1 MFARCLKALLEFV
14 SAIKLDLVFDLNELH
29 GRNCQLNS
37 SCHPNCTCT
46 GPWDSSNAKELL
58 QWFHSDYSERDS
70 KVYGFELGNELTRSH
85 HITMEENVE
94 DVQHLGKMVNAV
106 WPPTARQPR
115 RFLVAPSTDAC
126 DETAWQFIHGTAN
139 TLGAFSY
146 HSYPAQDCRNYNA
159 QMLNATWL
167 RTGLIQRDAHAN
179 STGCIQAWQARS
191 AAHKALQLWLTETN
205 ACYSLPMNK
214 SSGKPIDNP
223 SGVGFMGSFL
233 NGFWYVASL
242 GQYAESGVTMHGRW
256 SLIGGSG
263 FGIVNAVWTGPH
275 GKSLEWVA
283 SPDFWV
289 AVLHKK
295 LIGQARVLSSTS
307 EVRSSLSNSAAIPL
321 VYTYCKQTSLVVM
334 YAHPGGQPATIRV
347 GAGMAARDAWVLT
360 APGGD
365 LNATAPCLNGREVPL
380 KLGPKGDLP
389 NMDSVRVTGNAAD
402 QWSVPAF
409 SLGFATFSG
418 SGAAEACA

>member
-1 MFARCLKALLEFV
+1 
-14 SAIKLDLVFDLNELH
+14 
-29 GRNCQLNS
+29 
-37 SCHPNCTCT
+37 
-46 GPWDSSNAKELL
+46 
-58 QWFHSDYSERDS
+58 
-70 KVYGFELGNELTRSH
+70 
-85 HITMEENVE
+85 MEENVE

-126 DETAWQFIHGTAN
+126 DETAWQFVHGTAN